1 MEAPFS
7 ESLLDQLKA
16 GLDRLANEMCW
27 GATAGEGTG
36 SIVNLHIGKK
46 IPRQIPL
53 KNAHLSED
61 IRKYDSQLGLLIEC
75 SWRLDSKSD
84 VTCGWTDS
92 NEEGGPMLSGLQ
104 QIVDQKVKRVVLSL
118 PALDLAI
125 EFANSMVL
133 RVFCDRTDPTED
145 SGNYVLFLPEWTYAV
160 RLKSKLERESRSWA

>member
-1 MEAPFS
+1 
-7 ESLLDQLKA
+7 
-16 GLDRLANEMCW
+16 
-27 GATAGEGTG
+27 
-36 SIVNLHIGKK
+36 
-46 IPRQIPL
+46 
-53 KNAHLSED
+53 
-61 IRKYDSQLGLLIEC
+61 
-75 SWRLDSKSD
+75 
-84 VTCGWTDS
+84 
-92 NEEGGPMLSGLQ
+92 MLSGLQ